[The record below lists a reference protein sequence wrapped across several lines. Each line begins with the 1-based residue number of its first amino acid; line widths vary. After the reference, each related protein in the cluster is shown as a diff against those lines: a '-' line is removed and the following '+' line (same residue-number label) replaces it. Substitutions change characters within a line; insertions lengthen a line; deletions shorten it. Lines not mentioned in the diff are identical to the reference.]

1 MLLGRLL
8 AFQSSVRLRS
18 FCLKVSRRFDKNRRL
33 HLRRPQKGSLPIGF
47 IPLIH
52 FVYILTQSAEKARE
66 ISRLRLSAFWIKAGG
81 SMWESNPPKR
91 LLTAITGFE
100 DQRAHQRPSTPILLE
115 AVVIISH
122 LPPFCKRLLVN
133 SLSIL
138 LVLFIGF
145 INSLAEIPFWRYTGS
160 SVIPPKGR
168 PPQDGCRKKEVF
180 IHEPFAAIRPL
191 LPLPGNRGPAAELCQ
206 GPSRAGPAD
215 PHRPDAPRSGNLGH

>member
-18 FCLKVSRRFDKNRRL
+18 FCLKVSRRFDKKPAL
-33 HLRRPQKGSLPIGF
+33 ASSAPQKGSLPIGF

-66 ISRLRLSAFWIKAGG
+66 ISRLRLSAFWINAGG

-100 DQRAHQRPSTPILLE
+100 DQRAHQRPSTPILFE
-115 AVVIISH
+115 AVVIIPH

-133 SLSIL
+133 SLSIIFAP
-138 LVLFIGF
+138 FIGF
-145 INSLAEIPFWRYTGS
+145 INLLAEIPFWRYTGGS
-160 SVIPPKGR
+160 SIPTQRAAALAR
-168 PPQDGCRKKEVF
+168 PPEKGGF
-180 IHEPFAAIRPL
+180 H
-191 LPLPGNRGPAAELCQ
+191 
-206 GPSRAGPAD
+206 S
-215 PHRPDAPRSGNLGH
+215 

>member
-1 MLLGRLL
+1 MASEIPALGHKKTTAPEANALPRCRPSVFEPERFGRRLFGRGRPPLLLGRLL

-160 SVIPPKGR
+160 SVIPTQRAAASRRLPEKGGFH
-168 PPQDGCRKKEVF
+168 P
-180 IHEPFAAIRPL
+180 
-191 LPLPGNRGPAAELCQ
+191 
-206 GPSRAGPAD
+206 
-215 PHRPDAPRSGNLGH
+215 